1 MPLDVTFAEPRKPA
15 FRGKAFMAA
24 NAKRKSKTPELY
36 AQRQHKAHQNRIQAL
51 QQSQILV
58 SKGETLL
65 EPAQAAQQLE
75 AEDNYGS
82 IYRPS
87 KMGLVPAAEDRATP
101 AFEDAEE
108 RPPDGKVVLLLKP
121 PNCFGGGCRLQAEY
135 IMIFQICDVQIE
147 Y

>member
-1 MPLDVTFAEPRKPA
+1 MPLDVTFAEPKKPA

-65 EPAQAAQQLE
+65 EPAEAAQQLE

-87 KMGLVPAAEDRATP
+87 KMGLVSAAEDRATP

-108 RPPDGKVVLLLKP
+108 RPPDGRVVLLP
-121 PNCFGGGCRLQAEY
+121 QVSS
-135 IMIFQICDVQIE
+135 QISRITTPA
-147 Y
+147 